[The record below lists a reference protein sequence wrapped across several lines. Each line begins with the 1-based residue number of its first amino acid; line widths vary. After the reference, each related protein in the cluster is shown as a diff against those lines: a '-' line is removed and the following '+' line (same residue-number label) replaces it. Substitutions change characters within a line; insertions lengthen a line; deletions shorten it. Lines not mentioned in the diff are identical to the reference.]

1 MFETYPY
8 NYNPYFAQQM
18 AYQYQQSQQIQGVKF
33 VKDLQEAQTCSIPLG
48 TKALFMNQNEN
59 IFYLKENDF
68 NGVSSVTAYKFEE
81 IKPHSDENYITR
93 EEFEKWKEEY
103 EQSVQQS
110 QRAADVPAQFSQQQQ
125 SNGTTAELYQNDFSK
140 PSKSPSGEVNPRAES
155 LFN

>member
-1 MFETYPY
+1 MFEAYPY

-18 AYQYQQSQQIQGVKF
+18 AYQYQQPQQIQGVKF

-48 TKALFMNQNEN
+48 TKALFMSQNEN

-103 EQSVQQS
+103 EQSVQQGQS
-110 QRAADVPAQFSQQQQ
+110 AVPTQFSQQQ
-125 SNGTTAELYQNDFSK
+125 SNGTTAELYQNYFSK
-140 PSKSPSGEVNPRAES
+140 SSKSPSGETDPRAES
-155 LFN
+155 LFS